1 MFLKERF
8 WHGNRAQPVY
18 FPLSCTMYAT
28 VVVADSKMGHGCN
41 AYSPGKTDAVDSK
54 IGSCCGDPQA
64 GLLLLICWIIHRRTI
79 FMENR
84 VEGKC
89 KRRFTGEQ

>member
-1 MFLKERF
+1 
-8 WHGNRAQPVY
+8 
-18 FPLSCTMYAT
+18 MYAT
-28 VVVADSKMGHGCN
+28 VVVADSKTGHGCN

-64 GLLLLICWIIHRRTI
+64 GLLLLSCWIIHRRTI